1 MRLLHISKY
10 FQHVPNISHIF
21 TSTACNDM
29 DVVFVVDSSDDVEFV
44 EFQSI
49 QQTVD
54 KLATILITENNN
66 VRIGVIVY
74 GSRITDV
81 IPLSNNATEITKSVL
96 TMVPSTGPNKPYL
109 GILAGRGAFSR
120 SGSSDVSKVIVFMA
134 SGLQQFVKPAAQQS
148 RLAKRDG
155 IRVMTIGYGDGAV
168 EVDLED
174 IASRNSMVYKYESAT
189 DVLDNADKV
198 SSYICKGLFIYLII
212 FFLKTFLLH

>member
-1 MRLLHISKY
+1 M
-10 FQHVPNISHIF
+10 N
-21 TSTACNDM
+21 
-29 DVVFVVDSSDDVEFV
+29 VVFVVDSSDDVEFV

-49 QQTVD
+49 QQAVVR
-54 KLATILITENNN
+54 LSTILLIENNN

-81 IPLSNNATEITKSVL
+81 IPLTNNVTEITRSVP

-120 SGSSDVSKVIVFMA
+120 SESSDGSNVMVFIA
-134 SGLQQFVKPAAQQS
+134 SGLQQFAKPAAQQS

-168 EVDLED
+168 LADLED
-174 IASRNSMVYKYESAT
+174 IASRNSMVYKYETAT
-189 DVLDNADKV
+189 GLLDNADKV
-198 SSYICKGLFIYLII
+198 SSYICRGLFIYLYIVFYKI
-212 FFLKTFLLH
+212 CFLY

>member
-1 MRLLHISKY
+1 
-10 FQHVPNISHIF
+10 
-21 TSTACNDM
+21 M

-120 SGSSDVSKVIVFMA
+120 SESSDVSKVMVFIA
-134 SGLQQFVKPAAQQS
+134 SGLQQFAKPAAQQS

-168 EVDLED
+168 QADIED

-198 SSYICKGLFIYLII
+198 SSYICKGLFI
-212 FFLKTFLLH
+212 

>member
-1 MRLLHISKY
+1 M
-10 FQHVPNISHIF
+10 N
-21 TSTACNDM
+21 
-29 DVVFVVDSSDDVEFV
+29 VVFVVDSSDDVEFV

-49 QQTVD
+49 QQAVVR
-54 KLATILITENNN
+54 LSTILLIENNN

-81 IPLSNNATEITKSVL
+81 IPLTNNVTEITRSVP

-120 SGSSDVSKVIVFMA
+120 SESSDGSNVMVFIA
-134 SGLQQFVKPAAQQS
+134 SGLQQFAKPAAQQS

-168 EVDLED
+168 LADLED
-174 IASRNSMVYKYESAT
+174 IASRNSMVYKYETAT
-189 DVLDNADKV
+189 GLLDNADKV
-198 SSYICKGLFIYLII
+198 SSYICRGLFIYLYIV
-212 FFLKTFLLH
+212 FY

>member
-1 MRLLHISKY
+1 M
-10 FQHVPNISHIF
+10 N
-21 TSTACNDM
+21 
-29 DVVFVVDSSDDVEFV
+29 VVFVVDSSDDVEFV

-49 QQTVD
+49 QQAVVR
-54 KLATILITENNN
+54 LSTILLIENNN

-81 IPLSNNATEITKSVL
+81 IPLTNNVTEITRSVP

-120 SGSSDVSKVIVFMA
+120 SESSDGSNVMVFIA
-134 SGLQQFVKPAAQQS
+134 SGFQQFAKPAAQQS

-168 EVDLED
+168 LADLED
-174 IASRNSMVYKYESAT
+174 IASRNSMVYKYETAT
-189 DVLDNADKV
+189 GLLDNADKV
-198 SSYICKGLFIYLII
+198 SSYICRGLFIYLYIVFYKI
-212 FFLKTFLLH
+212 CFLY